1 MKRSKNIF
9 FTICILIILINISCN
24 KEKVKWKEGKAKR
37 ISKNYNIYENPYG
50 NIFICGEESITNEV
64 DRKVVNIIKEKLIPD
79 REIVDLIVLLNKDKP
94 DNRDYWF
101 ISKDKRG
108 RIYHTS
114 MERKG
119 WFDKEGNP
127 LPTKKLI
134 DKYYIKERLEK
145 LVNKEIET
153 NIDIIRYYR
162 ILRSHPI
169 ATISTNLYLLTQ
181 YKIKDLPK
189 IEVPIYI
196 RKVSNK
202 PNTNIFI
209 ATIGYDHGG
218 EFPIFRKANFYVYEI
233 IDGKAKKVYE
243 DLRCGAEELK
253 NVIIE
258 RYKKSGLIV
267 YVFSSHIWVRSVY
280 YLPSSK
286 EVEILTRYDW
296 LRYGRQYTDIK
307 KCKRYGI
314 SKKMVWK
321 AFPRKR

>member
-1 MKRSKNIF
+1 MKKSKNIF
-9 FTICILIILINISCN
+9 FTICILITLINIGCN
-24 KEKVKWKEGKAKR
+24 KGKVKWKEGKAKR
-37 ISKNYNIYENPYG
+37 ISKNYNIYESPYG

-79 REIVDLIVLLNKDKP
+79 REIVDLIVLLDKDKP
-94 DNRDYWF
+94 DDRDYWF
-101 ISKDKRG
+101 ISMDKSG

-145 LVNKEIET
+145 LANKEIET

-162 ILRSHPI
+162 ILRAPPI
-169 ATISTNLYLLTQ
+169 AKISTNLYLLTQ

-196 RKVSNK
+196 TKVSNR

-218 EFPIFRKANFYVYEI
+218 EFVPDIKANFYVYEI
-233 IDGKAKKVYE
+233 IKGKAKKVYE
-243 DLRCGAEELK
+243 DLRCGGDTILK
-253 NVIIE
+253 N
-258 RYKKSGLIV
+258 GLIV
-267 YVFSSHIWVRSVY
+267 REIKNNKLII
-280 YLPSSK
+280 YLFTK
-286 EVEILTRYDW
+286 YNHAYD
-296 LRYGRQYTDIK
+296 
-307 KCKRYGI
+307 
-314 SKKMVWK
+314 VK
-321 AFPRKR
+321 AFVAVNSHRIEIERWQEIERMENISDIIELMHKYNVQDPNPRTSY